1 MKTQLRKLREDITYN
16 LVLINSI
23 VGKLEARKDMPQL
36 RIINSALM
44 DIVSDDMERRKHETK
59 R

>member
-23 VGKLEARKDMPQL
+23 VGKLEVRKDMPQL